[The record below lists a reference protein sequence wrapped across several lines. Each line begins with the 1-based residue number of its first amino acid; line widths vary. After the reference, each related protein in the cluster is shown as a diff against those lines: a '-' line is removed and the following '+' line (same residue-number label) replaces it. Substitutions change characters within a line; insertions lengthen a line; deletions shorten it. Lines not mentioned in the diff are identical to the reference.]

1 MHQLVEAIRGT
12 CITISYHVL
21 GYLPRIA
28 SVRILLLN
36 FIVWSRTFVSVPV
49 VSCPY
54 RDATLIGIGK
64 LKPFAGF
71 CYLSPT
77 MQCIIFA
84 NNADQPDPCHGI
96 PMASR

>member
-1 MHQLVEAIRGT
+1 VVTTHQLVEAIRGT

-21 GYLPRIA
+21 GYLPRITY
-28 SVRILLLN
+28 VRILLLN
-36 FIVWSRTFVSVPV
+36 FILCGRTFVSVPV
-49 VSCPY
+49 LFCAY

-77 MQCIIFA
+77 M
-84 NNADQPDPCHGI
+84 
-96 PMASR
+96 